1 MRFQPPRCPYTDC
14 STARIGAPFR
24 WRHRGHYVRR
34 CDARRVQRFECLAC
48 RRRFSTQ
55 SFRLDFRLHRPWIS
69 YRLWPLFVS
78 KVTHRQSARM
88 LGTSRK
94 TVAHRLRLL
103 GDHCRGF
110 QRQRLRRGEIRGSFQ
125 LDELE
130 TYEFDRRRG
139 PVSMPVLVESESLFV
154 VDCRVASLPSRER
167 RPISNTGAGSPG
179 VVRRRNTSNLAVAR
193 CLARLRACVASGT
206 RVRLR
211 SDSKPSYRKIVSQT
225 LGPTC
230 VHSIVSHR
238 HRGRRRA
245 LFAVRH
251 TLAMLR
257 DGISRL
263 VRRTWAAS
271 KRRTN
276 LARHAWIWIVW
287 RNFARGVTNRDVR
300 TTPAM
305 RLGLED
311 RRWSVARLLRWSM
324 RFLALHRVH

>member
-1 MRFQPPRCPYTDC
+1 MRFHPPRCPYSDC
-14 STARIGAPFR
+14 SASRTGAPFR

-48 RRRFSTQ
+48 HRRFSTQ
-55 SFRLDFRLHRPWIS
+55 SFRLDFRLHRPWLS
-69 YRLWPLFVS
+69 YQLWPHFVS

-110 QRQRLRRGEIRGSFQ
+110 QRQRLRRFEIRGTFQ

-130 TYEFDRRRG
+130 TYELDRRRC
-139 PVSMPVLVESESLFV
+139 PVAMPVVVESESLFV
-154 VDCRVASLPSRER
+154 VDCRVASLSPRGR
-167 RPISNTGAGSPG
+167 RPITDACAGSLK
-179 VVRRRNTSNLAVAR
+179 VVRRRNASGLAVSR
-193 CLARLRACVASGT
+193 CLARLRACVASGM
-206 RVRLR
+206 RVHLR
-211 SDSKPSYRKIVSQT
+211 SDSKPSYRGIVSRT
-225 LGPTC
+225 LGPAC
-230 VHSIVSHR
+230 VHSIVSR
-238 HRGRRRA
+238 RQRGRRHA
-245 LFAVRH
+245 LFAARH

-257 DGISRL
+257 DGVSRL

-276 LARHAWIWIVW
+276 LGRHAWIWIVW
-287 RNFARGVTNRDVR
+287 RNFVRGITNRDPR

-305 RLGLED
+305 RLDLEA
-311 RRWSVARLLRWSM
+311 RPWSVARLLRWSA
-324 RFLALHRVH
+324 RFPALHRVH